1 MRAVISATGDTGIQN
16 VPPQSNRS
24 ALDAFRRN
32 EAPCVKSERRLWP
45 RAVWRCMALYGTY
58 SADCATRDESQRHD
72 CIVSPANDRVGNA
85 CSGDASDT

>member
-32 EAPCVKSERRLWP
+32 EAPCVKSERRLSP
-45 RAVWRCMALYGTY
+45 RAVWRCMARI
-58 SADCATRDESQRHD
+58 APIARRAPRDESQRHD
-72 CIVSPANDRVGNA
+72 CIVSPADDRVGNA